1 MKSLTKN
8 KLFLPLKM
16 FEDRE
21 YIRRVLYIALP
32 VSFQTF
38 LKMIVN
44 FVDTVMIGK
53 LGETAIAGVGLA
65 NISLFLY
72 C

>member
-1 MKSLTKN
+1 MKSLAKN
-8 KLFLPLKM
+8 KLFLPIKM

-32 VSFQTF
+32 VSFQTL

-53 LGETAIAGVGLA
+53 LGGDRHCRCGVGK
-65 NISLFLY
+65 
-72 C
+72 